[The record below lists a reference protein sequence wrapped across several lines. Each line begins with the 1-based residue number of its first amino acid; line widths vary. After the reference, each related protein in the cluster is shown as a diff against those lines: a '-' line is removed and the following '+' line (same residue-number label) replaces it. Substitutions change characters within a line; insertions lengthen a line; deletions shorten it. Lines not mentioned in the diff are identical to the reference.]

1 MLKIPVSSGTLPT
14 NSPER
19 EVSYSSYGT
28 PEKEQSVSSASSPK
42 KGLTPSLAGVAKVE
56 EVLRR
61 KFWWRHFSGAL
72 ARSMK
77 ATNKQKPQAFI
88 RTTEE
93 PSESLREKVFPITRK
108 KSLQNQEHYSL
119 SVSSTRSRPN
129 HFCWKNNLLALG
141 LTETQK
147 QDARHLNLNLILGP
161 GQDWELRDSW
171 LCIRGTKIKVHID
184 LQK

>member
-19 EVSYSSYGT
+19 EVSYFSYGT

-42 KGLTPSLAGVAKVE
+42 KGLTPPLAGVAKVE
-56 EVLRR
+56 QVLRR

-88 RTTEE
+88 RTTQE

-108 KSLQNQEHYSL
+108 KSLQNQGHYSL
-119 SVSSTRSRPN
+119 SVLQFHPHAPDQTTSVEKITCWPWVWRRPRN
-129 HFCWKNNLLALG
+129 RMPDIWIWTWYLV
-141 LTETQK
+141 QV
-147 QDARHLNLNLILGP
+147 
-161 GQDWELRDSW
+161 
-171 LCIRGTKIKVHID
+171 KIGSF
-184 LQK
+184 

>member
-56 EVLRR
+56 QVLRR
-61 KFWWRHFSGAL
+61 KFWWSHFSGAL

-88 RTTEE
+88 RTTQV

-108 KSLQNQEHYSL
+108 KSLQNQGHYSL
-119 SVSSTRSRPN
+119 SVFRFHSHAPNQTTSAEKITCWPWVWQRPRN
-129 HFCWKNNLLALG
+129 RMPDMWMWTWYLV
-141 LTETQK
+141 QV
-147 QDARHLNLNLILGP
+147 
-161 GQDWELRDSW
+161 
-171 LCIRGTKIKVHID
+171 KIGSF
-184 LQK
+184 